1 MKPEREVRLIQLGVG
16 NVGRELIRQVLACR
30 RIHQAELGL
39 RLNYVALADIQGA
52 IWKEDS
58 LSDEDLHLLA
68 QEGAQGLDRLG
79 LLGKTEEVVRR
90 RTGNGEGRMEIVVDV
105 TAADTSSL
113 LLAALKKGCSL
124 VLANKIPLASAL
136 SVYRRLTANRQVRY
150 ETTVGAGLPVVDTLQ
165 KLLDTGDEVRR
176 IQGCFSGTLGYICS
190 QLDEDV
196 PFSAAVQEARQR
208 GYTEPDPRDDL
219 AGTDV
224 ARKALILAR
233 LAGYDLETTDVVPE
247 SLFPMEMRSLS
258 VEEFMAQLGPLDEGY
273 RRRVAAASSQGNVL
287 RYVAEV
293 EGGHCQVR
301 LTEMPRD
308 SLMGALRGPD
318 NIVSFQT
325 ERYTANPLTIIGP
338 GAGPA
343 VTAAGVL
350 GDILALAREVE
361 GLGT

>member
-30 RIHQAELGL
+30 RLHQAELGL

-52 IWKEDS
+52 TWKEDG
-58 LSDEDLHLLA
+58 LSDDDLHLLA

-79 LLGKTEEVVRR
+79 LLGKTEEAVKRR
-90 RTGNGEGRMEIVVDV
+90 MENREWRMEIVVDV

-113 LLAALKKGCSL
+113 LLAALERGCGL
-124 VLANKIPLASAL
+124 VLANKIPLASSL
-136 SVYRRLTANRQVRY
+136 SVYHRLTASRQVRY

-190 QLDEDV
+190 RLDERV
-196 PFSAAVQEARQR
+196 SFSAAVQEAKRL

-247 SLFPMEMRSLS
+247 SLFPMEMGSLS
-258 VEEFMAQLGPLDEGY
+258 VEEFVAQLGSLDEGY

-293 EGGHCQVR
+293 EGGRCQVR
-301 LTEMPRD
+301 LTEVPRN

-325 ERYTANPLTIIGP
+325 ERYAANPLTIIGP
-338 GAGPA
+338 GAGPP

-350 GDILALAREVE
+350 GDILALAREKWRD
-361 GLGT
+361 

>member
-30 RIHQAELGL
+30 RLHRTELGL

-52 IWKEDS
+52 IWKEDG
-58 LSDEDLHLLA
+58 LSDENLRLLA
-68 QEGAQGLDRLG
+68 EEGAQSLDRLG
-79 LLGKTEEVVRR
+79 PLKETGKVVRR
-90 RTGNGEGRMEIVVDV
+90 TGEREGRMEIVVDV

-113 LLAALKKGCSL
+113 LLTALERGCGL
-124 VLANKIPLASAL
+124 VLSNKIPLASSL
-136 SVYRRLTANRQVRY
+136 SVYRRLTANRNNERVRY
-150 ETTVGAGLPVVDTLQ
+150 ETTVGAGLPVVDTFQ
-165 KLLDTGDEVRR
+165 KLLDTGDTVRR
-176 IQGCFSGTLGYICS
+176 IRGCFSGTLGYICS
-190 QLDEDV
+190 RLDEGV
-196 PFSAAVQEARQR
+196 SFSTAVQEAKRL

-247 SLFPMEMRSLS
+247 SLFPTEMSSLS
-258 VEEFMAQLGPLDEGY
+258 VEEFMAQLSSLDEGY
-273 RRRVAAASSQGNVL
+273 RRRVAAASSRGNVL

-293 EGGHCQVR
+293 EEGRCRVR
-301 LTEMPRD
+301 LAEVPRD
-308 SLMGALRGPD
+308 SLLGALRGPE

-325 ERYTANPLTIIGP
+325 ERYAANPLTIIGP
-338 GAGPA
+338 GAGPP

-350 GDILALAREVE
+350 SDILALARKWRD
-361 GLGT
+361 

>member
-1 MKPEREVRLIQLGVG
+1 VKKSEREVRLIQLGVG

-30 RIHQAELGL
+30 RLHQAELGL

-52 IWKEDS
+52 TWKEDG

-79 LLGKTEEVVRR
+79 LLGKTEEAIRWIEDR
-90 RTGNGEGRMEIVVDV
+90 GWRMKIVVDV

-113 LLAALKKGCSL
+113 LLAALERGCGL
-124 VLANKIPLASAL
+124 VLANKIPLASSL
-136 SVYRRLTANRQVRY
+136 SAYRRLTANRRVRY

-190 QLDEDV
+190 QLDEGV
-196 PFSAAVQEARQR
+196 SFSTAVQEAKRL

-233 LAGYDLETTDVVPE
+233 LAGYDLETSDVVPE
-247 SLFPMEMRSLS
+247 SLFPVEMGSLS
-258 VEEFMAQLGPLDEGY
+258 VEEFVAQLGSLDEGY

-293 EGGHCQVR
+293 EGGRCQVR
-301 LTEMPRD
+301 LTEVPRN

-325 ERYTANPLTIIGP
+325 ERYVANPLTIIGP
-338 GAGPA
+338 GAGPP

-350 GDILALAREVE
+350 GDILTLAREVVV
-361 GLGT
+361 